1 MRAINVLSLLPAAL
15 LAAGTVFPASAAR
28 AGEVASVHVTVKN
41 DLPLARSSET
51 IELSQA
57 AIAAAEGNGATA
69 RALSSDLS
77 RVHVFEQGSGH
88 EVLAQA
94 LDLDADGTPESL
106 IFQTDVPASGQRVY
120 VLRAGDARTNRREDF
135 RVYGRFV
142 RERYDDFAWENDRIA
157 HRMYGAALE
166 TWEKEPL
173 TSSTVDVWLKRTR
186 RLVINDWYLVDD
198 YHRDHGEGG
207 DFYSAGRSRGCGG
220 SGVWRDGKL
229 VVSKNFRDSR
239 VLANGPIR
247 LVFEL
252 KYPAWDAA
260 GIRSE
265 VKRIS
270 LDAGQNFNHFESRY
284 DLDAVETLL
293 YATGIKKWP
302 DAALRV
308 DRAAGVVRTWGPVK
322 GAAGQYGCAIVIDPA
337 SIADVTEA
345 DGNHLVVARAVKARA
360 SYWAGAAWDQSGD
373 FSGVAE
379 WDRYV
384 DQWAQRIRTP
394 LRVEVTVP

>member
-1 MRAINVLSLLPAAL
+1 M
-15 LAAGTVFPASAAR
+15 
-28 AGEVASVHVTVKN
+28 TVKN

-106 IFQTDVPASGQRVY
+106 IFQTDVPASGQRAY
-120 VLRAGDARTNRREDF
+120 VLRAGDKRTYRRDDF
-135 RVYGRFV
+135 RAYGRFV
-142 RERYDDFAWENDRIA
+142 RERYDDFAWENDRTA

-166 TWEKEPL
+166 TWQKEPL

-186 RLVINDWYLVDD
+186 RLVINDWYMVDD

-220 SGVWRDGKL
+220 SGLWRDDRL

-252 KYPAWDAA
+252 VYPVWETV
-260 GIRSE
+260 GVRSE
-265 VKRIS
+265 VKRIT
-270 LDAGQNFNHFESRY
+270 LDAGQNLSRFESRY
-284 DLDAVETLL
+284 ATDGVGDLTYAV
-293 YATGIKKWP
+293 GIKEFKG
-302 DAALRV
+302 AKMRV
-308 DRAAGVVRTWGPVK
+308 ERAAGWFRAWDTVK
-322 GAAGQYGCAIVIDPA
+322 DGTGEFGCAVVFAQPSSVVDA
-337 SIADVTEA
+337 AQA
-345 DGNHLVVARAVKARA
+345 DGNQLMIARAATGARA
-360 SYWAGAAWDQSGD
+360 EYFAGAGWTQSGD
-373 FSGVAE
+373 FPTMAD
-379 WDRYV
+379 WDRYIE
-384 DQWAQRIRTP
+384 QWAQRIKSP
-394 LRVEVTVP
+394 LRVEVSAP